1 MAGSRSVRS
10 GVQVN
15 VVGGDNDSERE
26 RKRLCKE
33 ASTPYPG
40 SRGGLTSAQL
50 AAAAQLCAGVSVP
63 IPATPARPVAAQRE
77 HRRYLQHQESSPV
90 VMKVGVGT
98 ATGLGTTE
106 ALEILTSRR
115 VVGRRASSLVGTWCA
130 HEVVDYGLFLR
141 SSVML
146 VIRLKSK
153 WTLKLDRQIGS
164 SGKHGIWAFHC
175 SESTFAPSSNDL
187 GALRRYFQPSPKRAR
202 QWKCRSAKART
213 RRMDGSPSAQA

>member
-63 IPATPARPVAAQRE
+63 IPATPAPAGGSATRAPTIPAA
-77 HRRYLQHQESSPV
+77 P
-90 VMKVGVGT
+90 GV
-98 ATGLGTTE
+98 
-106 ALEILTSRR
+106 LTSCDESGCWDSNGARYNR
-115 VVGRRASSLVGTWCA
+115 GAGNTHFPASGGPACELVGGNMVC
-130 HEVVDYGLFLR
+130 
-141 SSVML
+141 
-146 VIRLKSK
+146 
-153 WTLKLDRQIGS
+153 
-164 SGKHGIWAFHC
+164 
-175 SESTFAPSSNDL
+175 P
-187 GALRRYFQPSPKRAR
+187 
-202 QWKCRSAKART
+202 
-213 RRMDGSPSAQA
+213 